1 MTNII
6 LAEHLKLKN
15 TFGRKVVVVAPVL
28 ISLMALLFTLGMD
41 QAFPAG
47 AYNWWYSTML
57 PGMLAVLC
65 YLVIK
70 KDKKTKYYNIF
81 LLHSLPSK
89 SWVGKTMYCA
99 LGLVVSNFIIFII
112 TALGGIL
119 VGTTISVQGGFF
131 GALLLSITYLWEIPL
146 FLFLSARFG
155 MFAAIFTSLVLE
167 ISGTVTLADQSM
179 WWVYPP
185 SIPIRLMCPVLGIL
199 PNGLP
204 VPGGSELLNTN
215 VILPGVSISV
225 LLFLGLLFLTA
236 SWFQKMEVKG

>member
-1 MTNII
+1 MTKII
-6 LAEHLKLKN
+6 LAEHLKLKH

-28 ISLMALLFTLGMD
+28 ISLLALLLTGGMD
-41 QAFPAG
+41 NAFPAG
-47 AYNWWYSTML
+47 AYNWWYATML

-70 KDKKTKYYNIF
+70 KDKKTKYYNIY

-89 SWVGKTMYCA
+89 SWIGKTLYCA
-99 LGLVVSNFIIFII
+99 LGLVVSNFIIFLI
-112 TALGGIL
+112 ALIGGVL
-119 VGTTISVQGGFF
+119 FGTTISIQGGFF

-155 MFAAIFTSLVLE
+155 MFAAIFTSIALE
-167 ISGTVTLADQSM
+167 ISGTVTLADQSL

-204 VPGGSELLNTN
+204 VPTDSVLTNSN
-215 VILPGVSISV
+215 VILPGVFISV
-225 LLFLGLLFLTA
+225 VLFFVLLYSTTY
-236 SWFQKMEVKG
+236 WFQKMEVK